1 MDITIDYPFLSKVYL
16 ELIKNEQFK
25 TQFQAK
31 APTIYADIES
41 THINPNCTCRAKVEA
56 YVRTNKEKLHEFLLD
71 FINTNQTGLTLQ
83 QIEEKYKTTPYTGK
97 VDKVKITEW
106 AEYVN
111 GLGKVKATFRHFSTA
126 RVDDEYINVFFI

>member
-1 MDITIDYPFLSKVYL
+1 MDITTDYPFLSKVYL

-71 FINTNQTGLTLQ
+71 FINTNQTDLNLQ
-83 QIEEKYKTTPYTGK
+83 QIEEKYKITLYAGK
-97 VDKVKITEW
+97 VDKVKVAEW

-111 GLGKVKATFRHFSTA
+111 SLAKVKATFRYFSTA
-126 RVDDEYINVFFI
+126 RVDDEYVNVFFI